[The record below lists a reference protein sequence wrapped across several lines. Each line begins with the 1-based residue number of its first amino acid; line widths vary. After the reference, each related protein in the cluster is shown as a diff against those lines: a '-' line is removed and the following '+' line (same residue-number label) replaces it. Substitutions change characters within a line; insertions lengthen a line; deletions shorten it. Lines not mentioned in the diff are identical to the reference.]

1 MGRFAKM
8 HSLFFKQTMAYIG
21 TFVIALGLM
30 TASVY
35 YFCSDYY
42 FDQKK
47 AGLTEQAH
55 SIVLQYAKSVSSGV
69 IDITGLKNK
78 IEIIEDYTGSSIFF
92 MNSKG
97 AVSVVSSSIN
107 EEWVGQS
114 ITDETISGVLEGN
127 IVTVQGRLGGMFS
140 ENMITV
146 GYPIKS
152 NGNVYGGIFVCSPV
166 PEIQETIR
174 AVSEIMFLSG
184 VVGMILAV
192 IMIYIL
198 SRRITRPVLEMNKAA
213 QIIADGNYD
222 RRIDV
227 KANDEIGQ
235 LGDSFNY
242 MAECLDKRD
251 QERRIFVASIAHDL
265 RSPLT
270 SIQGFLSAMRDGVI
284 AEEEYNYY
292 LDIIL
297 EETERLSVLATNIV
311 DMGNTQESVL
321 KLNIAE
327 FDINELI
334 RDVLDVF
341 EHRFREKKL
350 NCRLLLAG
358 GETYVKA
365 DRKEIHRVLHNLVDN
380 AVKFTKGEGLIVI
393 ETTVPK
399 NEHRV
404 FVSVSDNGISIP
416 DSDKRRIFDAFFKSD
431 ASRGLDKT
439 GSGLGLSVVKEII
452 NAHGEIVNCKDSD
465 LGGAEFKFSLKL
477 AEKWEDKNE
486 VYQ

>member
-1 MGRFAKM
+1 MVKFRKK
-8 HSLFFKQTMAYIG
+8 HSLFLKQTLAYIA
-21 TFVIALGLM
+21 TFVLAMGLM

-35 YFCSDYY
+35 YFYSNYY
-42 FDQKK
+42 FNQKK
-47 AGLTEQAH
+47 AELTEQAH
-55 SIVLQYAKSVSSGV
+55 SIVLQYAKAVSSGV

-92 MNSKG
+92 MNRLG

-107 EEWVGQS
+107 ADWIGQS

-140 ENMITV
+140 ENMMTV

-152 NGNVYGGIFVCSPV
+152 NGNIYGGIFVCSPV

-174 AVSEIMFLSG
+174 GVFEIIFLSG

-192 IMIYIL
+192 VMIYVL
-198 SRRITRPVLEMNKAA
+198 SRRITKPLLEMNKVA

-222 RRIDV
+222 RRIAV
-227 KANDEIGQ
+227 KERDEIGQ
-235 LGDSFNY
+235 LSDSFNY

-251 QERRIFVASIAHDL
+251 QDRRLFVASVAHDL

-270 SIQGFLSAMRDGVI
+270 SIQGFLNAMKDGI
-284 AEEEYNYY
+284 IPIDEYNYY

-297 EETERLSVLATNIV
+297 EETERLSQLATNIV
-311 DMGNTQESVL
+311 DMGKTQENL
-321 KLNIAE
+321 QKLNIIE
-327 FDINELI
+327 FNINDLI

-341 EHRFREKKL
+341 EHRFRDKSL
-350 NCRLLLAG
+350 NCHLILAEG
-358 GETYVKA
+358 MTYVSA
-365 DRKEIHRVLHNLVDN
+365 DREEIHRVMHNLIDN
-380 AVKFTKGEGLIVI
+380 AIKFSDENGLIEI

-399 NEHRV
+399 NEHKL
-404 FVSVSDNGISIP
+404 FVSISDNGKGVP
-416 DSDKRRIFDAFFKSD
+416 DNDKRHIFEAFYKSD
-431 ASRGLDKT
+431 ASRGLDKS

-452 NAHGEIVNCKDSD
+452 NAHGEIVTCKDSA

-477 AEKWEDKNE
+477 AE
-486 VYQ
+486 

>member
-1 MGRFAKM
+1 MGKFRKK
-8 HSLFFKQTMAYIG
+8 HSLFFKQTIAYII
-21 TFVIALGLM
+21 TFGLALGIM

-35 YFCSDYY
+35 YFCSNYY
-42 FDQKK
+42 FNQKK
-47 AGLTEQAH
+47 AELTEQAH
-55 SIVLQYAKSVSSGV
+55 SIVLQYAKAVSSGV

-114 ITDETISGVLEGN
+114 ITDETISGVLDGN
-127 IVTVQGRLGGMFS
+127 IVTVQGRLSAMFS
-140 ENMITV
+140 ENMMTV

-152 NGNVYGGIFVCSPV
+152 NGSIYGGIFVCSPV

-174 AVSEIMFLSG
+174 GVFEILFLSG
-184 VVGMILAV
+184 IVGMILAV

-198 SRRITRPVLEMNKAA
+198 SRRITKPLLEMNKAA

-222 RRIDV
+222 RRIAV
-227 KANDEIGQ
+227 KASDEIGQ
-235 LGDSFNY
+235 LSESFNY

-251 QERRIFVASIAHDL
+251 QDRRLFVASIAHDL

-270 SIQGFLSAMRDGVI
+270 SIQGFLNAMKDGII
-284 AEEEYNYY
+284 AEDEYNYY

-311 DMGNTQESVL
+311 DVGNTQENVL
-321 KLNIAE
+321 KLNITE
-327 FDINELI
+327 FDINDLI

-341 EHRFREKKL
+341 EHRFREKNL
-350 NCRLLLAG
+350 DCHLILAEG
-358 GETYVKA
+358 KTFVKA
-365 DRKEIHRVLHNLVDN
+365 DREEIHRVLHNLVDN
-380 AVKFTKGEGLIVI
+380 AVKFSDVDGLIEI
-393 ETTVPK
+393 ETMMPK
-399 NEHRV
+399 NEHKI
-404 FVSVSDNGISIP
+404 FVCVSDDGKGVPAN
-416 DSDKRRIFDAFFKSD
+416 DKRHIFEAFFKSD
-431 ASRGLDKT
+431 TSRGLDKT

-452 NAHGEIVNCKDSD
+452 NAHGEIVTCMDSD

-477 AEKWEDKNE
+477 AED
-486 VYQ
+486 

>member
-1 MGRFAKM
+1 MGKFKKM

-35 YFCSDYY
+35 YFCNDYY
-42 FDQKK
+42 FNQRKSQ
-47 AGLTEQAH
+47 LTEQAH

-78 IEIIEDYTGSSIFF
+78 IETIEDYTGSSIFF
-92 MNSKG
+92 MNSRG

-107 EEWVGQS
+107 EEWIGKS

-140 ENMITV
+140 ENMMTV

-152 NGNVYGGIFVCSPV
+152 NGNIYGGIFVCSPV

-174 AVSEIMFLSG
+174 GVSEIMFLSG
-184 VVGMILAV
+184 IVGVILAV

-198 SRRITRPVLEMNKAA
+198 SRRITRPLLEMNKAA

-235 LGDSFNY
+235 LGGSFNY

-270 SIQGFLSAMRDGVI
+270 SIQGFLNAMKDGI
-284 AEEEYNYY
+284 ISEKDYNYY

-297 EETERLSVLATNIV
+297 EETQRLSVLAQNIV
-311 DMGNTQESVL
+311 DMGTTQENVL
-321 KLNIAE
+321 KLNITE

-334 RDVLDVF
+334 RDILDVF
-341 EHRFREKKL
+341 EHRFREKNL

-358 GETYVKA
+358 SKTYIKA
-365 DRKEIHRVLHNLVDN
+365 DMEGIHRVLHNLVDN
-380 AVKFTKGEGLIVI
+380 AVKFTEEGGLIVI

-399 NEHRV
+399 NEHKI
-404 FVSVSDNGISIP
+404 FVSVSDNGTSIP
-416 DSDKRRIFDAFFKSD
+416 DNDKRRIFEAFFKSD
-431 ASRGLDKT
+431 VSRGLDKT

-452 NAHGEIVNCKDSD
+452 NAHGEIVTCKDSD

-477 AEKWEDKNE
+477 AEKWEDNNE
-486 VYQ
+486 IYQ

>member
-1 MGRFAKM
+1 MGKFRKK
-8 HSLFFKQTMAYIG
+8 HSLFLKQTLAYII
-21 TFVIALGLM
+21 TFGLALGIM

-35 YFCSDYY
+35 YFCSNFY
-42 FDQKK
+42 FNQKK
-47 AGLTEQAH
+47 ADLTEQAH
-55 SIVLQYAKSVSSGV
+55 SIVLQYAKAVSSGV

-92 MNSKG
+92 MNRKG

-107 EEWVGQS
+107 EEWIGQS
-114 ITDETISGVLEGN
+114 ITDETISGVLDGN

-140 ENMITV
+140 ENMMTV

-152 NGNVYGGIFVCSPV
+152 NGNIYGGIFVCSPV

-174 AVSEIMFLSG
+174 GVFEILFLSG
-184 VVGMILAV
+184 IVGMMLAV

-198 SRRITRPVLEMNKAA
+198 SRRITRPLLEMNKAA

-222 RRIDV
+222 RRIAV
-227 KANDEIGQ
+227 KAKDEIGQ
-235 LGDSFNY
+235 LSDSFNY

-251 QERRIFVASIAHDL
+251 QDRRLFVASIAHDL

-270 SIQGFLSAMRDGVI
+270 SIQGFLHAMKDGI
-284 AEEEYNYY
+284 IPEEEYNYY
-292 LDIIL
+292 LGIIL

-311 DMGNTQESVL
+311 DMGKTQENVL
-321 KLNIAE
+321 KLNITE

-341 EHRFREKKL
+341 EHRFKEKNL
-350 NCRLLLAG
+350 DCHLILAEG
-358 GETYVKA
+358 STYVKA
-365 DRKEIHRVLHNLVDN
+365 DKEEIHRVLHNLVDN
-380 AVKFTKGEGLIVI
+380 AVKFSDTDGLIEI

-399 NEHRV
+399 NEHRI
-404 FVSVSDNGISIP
+404 FVAVSDNGRGVP
-416 DSDKRRIFDAFFKSD
+416 DNDKRHIFEAFFKSD
-431 ASRGLDKT
+431 TSRGLDKT

-452 NAHGEIVNCKDSD
+452 NAHGEIITCKDSD
-465 LGGAEFKFSLKL
+465 LGGAEFKFSLRL
-477 AEKWEDKNE
+477 AED
-486 VYQ
+486 

>member
-1 MGRFAKM
+1 MGKFRKK

-21 TFVIALGLM
+21 TFVLAMGIM

-35 YFCSDYY
+35 YFYSNYY
-42 FDQKK
+42 FDQKRSY
-47 AGLTEQAH
+47 LTEQAH
-55 SIVLQYAKSVSSGV
+55 SIVLQYAKAVSSGV
-69 IDITGLKNK
+69 IDINGLKNK

-92 MNSKG
+92 MNSRG

-114 ITDETISGVLEGN
+114 ITDETISGVLDGN

-140 ENMITV
+140 ENMMTV

-152 NGNVYGGIFVCSPV
+152 NGNIYGGIFVCSPV

-174 AVSEIMFLSG
+174 GVFEIIFLSG
-184 VVGMILAV
+184 VVGIFLAV

-198 SRRITRPVLEMNKAA
+198 SRRITKPLLEMNKAA

-227 KANDEIGQ
+227 KASDEIGQ
-235 LGDSFNY
+235 LSDSFNY

-251 QERRIFVASIAHDL
+251 QDRRIFVASVAHDL

-270 SIQGFLSAMRDGVI
+270 SIQGFLNAMKDGI
-284 AEEEYNYY
+284 IPKEEYNYY

-297 EETERLSVLATNIV
+297 EETERLSLLATNIV
-311 DMGNTQESVL
+311 DMGKTQESVL
-321 KLNIAE
+321 KLDITE
-327 FDINELI
+327 FDINDLI

-341 EHRFREKKL
+341 EHRFRKKSL
-350 NCRLLLAG
+350 NCHLILAEG
-358 GETYVKA
+358 MTYVRA
-365 DRKEIHRVLHNLVDN
+365 DREELHRVLHNLIDN
-380 AVKFTKGEGLIVI
+380 AVKFTDYGGLIEI

-399 NEHRV
+399 NEHKL
-404 FVSVSDNGISIP
+404 FVSVSDDGDGVP
-416 DSDKRRIFDAFFKSD
+416 DNDKRHIFEAFFKSD
-431 ASRGLDKT
+431 VSRGLDKT

-452 NAHGEIVNCKDSD
+452 NAHGEIITCKDSK

-477 AEKWEDKNE
+477 AE
-486 VYQ
+486 